1 MDSKKATPKKA
12 TPKKVT
18 PKKVTP
24 KKVTPKKATPK
35 KVAPKKVAPTPKPT
49 LTPTPTVIT
58 LKQNKADFNLENKAI
73 YFAKLD
79 TCRFCNEMKT
89 EWEKAKQNN
98 ISIKIYE
105 IDGNYL
111 DKYPDIK
118 SYVPGFPTILR
129 YNNDQFKV
137 FNRLRTAQNFSNFM
151 RNG

>member
-1 MDSKKATPKKA
+1 MDSKKVVKKP
-12 TPKKVT
+12 TSKKVV
-18 PKKVTP
+18 KKPTS
-24 KKVTPKKATPK
+24 KKPTPK
-35 KVAPKKVAPTPKPT
+35 KVAK
-49 LTPTPTVIT
+49 PTVIT
-58 LKQNKADFNLENKAI
+58 LKNNKDDFNLENKAI

-79 TCRFCNEMKT
+79 TCYFCNAMKD

-98 ISIKIYE
+98 LNIKIYE

-111 DKYPDIK
+111 NKYPDIQ
-118 SYVPGFPTILR
+118 SYVPAFPTILR

>member
-1 MDSKKATPKKA
+1 MDPKKPKK
-12 TPKKVT
+12 PKKVT
-18 PKKVTP
+18 PKKP
-24 KKVTPKKATPK
+24 KLKKVITPT
-35 KVAPKKVAPTPKPT
+35 PT

-58 LKQNKADFNLENKAI
+58 LKHNKADFNLENKAI

-79 TCRFCNEMKT
+79 TCHFCNEMKK

>member
-1 MDSKKATPKKA
+1 MDPKKPKK
-12 TPKKVT
+12 PKKVT
-18 PKKVTP
+18 PKKP
-24 KKVTPKKATPK
+24 KLKKVITPT
-35 KVAPKKVAPTPKPT
+35 PT

-58 LKQNKADFNLENKAI
+58 LKHNKADFNLENKAI

-79 TCRFCNEMKT
+79 TCHFCNEMKT

>member
-1 MDSKKATPKKA
+1 MDSKKPRPKKA
-12 TPKKVT
+12 
-18 PKKVTP
+18 
-24 KKVTPKKATPK
+24 TPKKATPK
-35 KVAPKKVAPTPKPT
+35 KVAPKKVAPKKTVKKP
-49 LTPTPTVIT
+49 TPTPTVIT
-58 LKQNKADFNLENKAI
+58 LKHNKADFNLENKAI

-79 TCRFCNEMKT
+79 TCHFCNEMKT

-129 YNNDQFKV
+129 YNNDRFKV

>member
-1 MDSKKATPKKA
+1 MDSKKVVKKPTSKKVVKKPTSKKA
-12 TPKKVT
+12 TV
-18 PKKVTP
+18 
-24 KKVTPKKATPK
+24 K
-35 KVAPKKVAPTPKPT
+35 KVAK
-49 LTPTPTVIT
+49 PTVIT
-58 LKQNKADFNLENKAI
+58 LKNNKDDFNLENKAI

-79 TCRFCNEMKT
+79 TCYFCNAMKD

-98 ISIKIYE
+98 LNIKIYE

-111 DKYPDIK
+111 NKYPTIQ
-118 SYVPGFPTILR
+118 SYVPAFPTILR

>member
-79 TCRFCNEMKT
+79 TCHFCNEMKT

>member
-1 MDSKKATPKKA
+1 MDSKKPRPKKA
-12 TPKKVT
+12 
-18 PKKVTP
+18 
-24 KKVTPKKATPK
+24 TPKKATPK
-35 KVAPKKVAPTPKPT
+35 KVAPKKVAPKKTVKKPT
-49 LTPTPTVIT
+49 PTPTPTVIT
-58 LKQNKADFNLENKAI
+58 LKHNKADFNLENKAI

-79 TCRFCNEMKT
+79 TCYFCNAMKT

-98 ISIKIYE
+98 LNIKIYE

>member
-1 MDSKKATPKKA
+1 MDSKKPRPKKATPKKA
-12 TPKKVT
+12 TPKKA
-18 PKKVTP
+18 
-24 KKVTPKKATPK
+24 TPKKATPK
-35 KVAPKKVAPTPKPT
+35 KVAPKKAVRSTPTP
-49 LTPTPTVIT
+49 TPTPTVIT

-79 TCRFCNEMKT
+79 TCHFCNEMKT

-129 YNNDQFKV
+129 YNNDRFKV

>member
-1 MDSKKATPKKA
+1 MESKKPR
-12 TPKKVT
+12 PKKVAT
-18 PKKVTP
+18 KKV
-24 KKVTPKKATPK
+24 TPK
-35 KVAPKKVAPTPKPT
+35 KVAPKKVAPKKVVTP
-49 LTPTPTVIT
+49 TPTPTVIT
-58 LKQNKADFNLENKAI
+58 LKHNKADFNLENKAI

-79 TCRFCNEMKT
+79 TCGFCNEMKT

>member
-1 MDSKKATPKKA
+1 MDSKKPR
-12 TPKKVT
+12 
-18 PKKVTP
+18 
-24 KKVTPKKATPK
+24 PKKATPK
-35 KVAPKKVAPTPKPT
+35 KVAPKKVAPKKTVKKP
-49 LTPTPTVIT
+49 TPTPTVIT

-79 TCRFCNEMKT
+79 TCHFCNEMKT

-118 SYVPGFPTILR
+118 SYIPGFPTILR

>member
-1 MDSKKATPKKA
+1 MDSKKPRPKKATPKKA
-12 TPKKVT
+12 
-18 PKKVTP
+18 
-24 KKVTPKKATPK
+24 TPKKATPK
-35 KVAPKKVAPTPKPT
+35 KVAPKKVAPKKAVRS
-49 LTPTPTVIT
+49 TPTPTVIT

-79 TCRFCNEMKT
+79 TCHFCNEMKT

>member
-1 MDSKKATPKKA
+1 MDSKKPR
-12 TPKKVT
+12 
-18 PKKVTP
+18 
-24 KKVTPKKATPK
+24 PK
-35 KVAPKKVAPTPKPT
+35 KVAPKKVAPKKVAPKKAVRSTPTPKPT
-49 LTPTPTVIT
+49 PTPTPTPTVIT
-58 LKQNKADFNLENKAI
+58 LQNNKADFNLENKAI

-79 TCRFCNEMKT
+79 TCHFCNEMKT

>member
-1 MDSKKATPKKA
+1 MDSKKVVKKPTSKKA
-12 TPKKVT
+12 VKKPT
-18 PKKVTP
+18 L
-24 KKVTPKKATPK
+24 KKATPK
-35 KVAPKKVAPTPKPT
+35 KVAK
-49 LTPTPTVIT
+49 PTVIT
-58 LKQNKADFNLENKAI
+58 LKNNKDDFNLENKAI

-79 TCRFCNEMKT
+79 TCYFCNAMKD

-98 ISIKIYE
+98 LNIKIYE

-111 DKYPDIK
+111 NKYPDIQ
-118 SYVPGFPTILR
+118 SYVPAFPTILR

>member
-1 MDSKKATPKKA
+1 MESKKPRPKKVA
-12 TPKKVT
+12 TKKVT

-24 KKVTPKKATPK
+24 KKV
-35 KVAPKKVAPTPKPT
+35 APKKVVTPT

-58 LKQNKADFNLENKAI
+58 LKHNKADFNLENKAI

-79 TCRFCNEMKT
+79 TCHFCNEMKT

>member
-1 MDSKKATPKKA
+1 MDSKKPRPKKA
-12 TPKKVT
+12 
-18 PKKVTP
+18 
-24 KKVTPKKATPK
+24 TPKKATPK
-35 KVAPKKVAPTPKPT
+35 KVAPKKVAPKKAVRSTPTATSTP
-49 LTPTPTVIT
+49 TPTPTVIT

-79 TCRFCNEMKT
+79 TCHFCNEMKT

>member
-1 MDSKKATPKKA
+1 MDSKKARPKKATPKKA
-12 TPKKVT
+12 
-18 PKKVTP
+18 
-24 KKVTPKKATPK
+24 TPKKATPK
-35 KVAPKKVAPTPKPT
+35 KVAPKKVAPKKAVRS
-49 LTPTPTVIT
+49 TPTPTVIT

-79 TCRFCNEMKT
+79 TCHFCNEMKT

>member
-1 MDSKKATPKKA
+1 MDSKKVVKKPTSKKA
-12 TPKKVT
+12 VKKPT
-18 PKKVTP
+18 SKKP
-24 KKVTPKKATPK
+24 TPK
-35 KVAPKKVAPTPKPT
+35 KVAK
-49 LTPTPTVIT
+49 PTVIT
-58 LKQNKADFNLENKAI
+58 LKNNKDDFNLENKAI

-79 TCRFCNEMKT
+79 TCYFCNAMKD

-98 ISIKIYE
+98 LNIKIYE

-111 DKYPDIK
+111 NKYPTIQ
-118 SYVPGFPTILR
+118 SYVPAFPTILR

>member
-1 MDSKKATPKKA
+1 MDSKKPRPKKATPKKA
-12 TPKKVT
+12 
-18 PKKVTP
+18 
-24 KKVTPKKATPK
+24 TPKKATPK
-35 KVAPKKVAPTPKPT
+35 KVAPKKVAPKKAVRSTPTATSTP
-49 LTPTPTVIT
+49 TPTPTVIT

-79 TCRFCNEMKT
+79 TCHFCNEMKT

>member
-1 MDSKKATPKKA
+1 MDSKKPR
-12 TPKKVT
+12 
-18 PKKVTP
+18 
-24 KKVTPKKATPK
+24 PKKATPK
-35 KVAPKKVAPTPKPT
+35 KVAPKKVAPKKTVKKP
-49 LTPTPTVIT
+49 TPTPTVIT
-58 LKQNKADFNLENKAI
+58 LKHNKADFNLENKAI

-79 TCRFCNEMKT
+79 TCHFCNEMKT

-129 YNNDQFKV
+129 YNNDRFKV

>member
-1 MDSKKATPKKA
+1 MDSKKPRPKKATPKKA
-12 TPKKVT
+12 
-18 PKKVTP
+18 
-24 KKVTPKKATPK
+24 TPKKATPK
-35 KVAPKKVAPTPKPT
+35 KVAPKKVAPKKAVRS
-49 LTPTPTVIT
+49 TPTPTVIT

>member
-1 MDSKKATPKKA
+1 MDSKKPRPKKA
-12 TPKKVT
+12 
-18 PKKVTP
+18 
-24 KKVTPKKATPK
+24 TPKKATPK
-35 KVAPKKVAPTPKPT
+35 KVAPKKVAPKKAVRSTPTATSTP
-49 LTPTPTVIT
+49 TPTPTVIT